1 MPAIGRGRR
10 SRPDES
16 ENWVRKPTA
25 PAPIGAW
32 MSGVRKILPSLRYF
46 LPKSRKSPARQKPSQ
61 KILRWAFLIYYF
73 LDICDFRFTPDF
85 VRMRLYRER
94 ASEFELSAETE
105 DSPDV
110 RLRYRIVA
118 RHYRELAERED
129 KADKARMAERLE
141 RLRVQRQKPAAT
153 QTTLS
158 AESDA
163 PQFLLAA
170 AE

>member
-1 MPAIGRGRR
+1 
-10 SRPDES
+10 
-16 ENWVRKPTA
+16 
-25 PAPIGAW
+25 
-32 MSGVRKILPSLRYF
+32 MSV
-46 LPKSRKSPARQKPSQ
+46 
-61 KILRWAFLIYYF
+61 
-73 LDICDFRFTPDF
+73 LDDF

-94 ASEFELSAETE
+94 ASEFELLAETE
-105 DSPDV
+105 NSPDV

-118 RHYRELAERED
+118 RHYRELAEREE

-153 QTTLS
+153 RTTLS

-163 PQFLLAA
+163 PQFLLVA